1 MMGQDVREFGALQLD
16 GLREVANIG
25 AGHAA
30 TALSQLT
37 NRRIWVDVPQIRVAS
52 MEAVPELLGRGN
64 ELVATVVMQ
73 VLGDLAGRTIQVFPG
88 ATAARLASIL
98 LGQPEVSFPDGFGEM
113 ERSAIK
119 EAGNILASAYLT
131 ALSEFL
137 GMMLLTSIP
146 ALALDQAAATLTA
159 GTLDS
164 AAGTE
169 YVFCIDTL
177 FKINENQ
184 VPVSGHF
191 LLVPDAASLPLI
203 LRAIRLV

>member
-1 MMGQDVREFGALQLD
+1 MSHDLRELGTLQLD
-16 GLREVANIG
+16 ALREVANIG

-37 NRRIWVDVPQIRVAS
+37 NRRIWVNVPEIRVAPL
-52 MEAVPELLGRGN
+52 EEVPELLGRAD

-88 ATAARLASIL
+88 ATASRPASIL
-98 LGQPEVSFPDGFGEM
+98 LQRPDISFPDGFGEM
-113 ERSAIK
+113 ELSALK

-131 ALSEFL
+131 ALSDFL

-146 ALALDQAAATLTA
+146 ALSLDQAAATLTG
-159 GTLDS
+159 GTVDG
-164 AAGTE
+164 AEGTE

-177 FKINENQ
+177 FKMNEEDS
-184 VPVSGHF
+184 PVSGHF
-191 LLVPDAASLPLI
+191 LLVPDAGSLPLI
-203 LRAIRLV
+203 LRAIRLA

>member
-1 MMGQDVREFGALQLD
+1 MIHDVRELRPLQLD
-16 GLREVANIG
+16 ALREVANIG

-37 NRRIWVDVPQIRVAS
+37 NRRIWVDVPQIRVS
-52 MEAVPELLGRGN
+52 PLEEVPDLLCRADD
-64 ELVATVVMQ
+64 LVATVVMQ

-98 LGQPEVSFPDGFGEM
+98 LNRPEAAFPDGFGEM
-113 ERSAIK
+113 EKSAIK

-131 ALSEFL
+131 ALSDFL
-137 GMMLLTSIP
+137 GLMLLTSIP
-146 ALALDQAAATLTA
+146 ALSLDHASATLTG
-159 GTLDS
+159 GTLDGTE
-164 AAGTE
+164 GTE

-177 FKINENQ
+177 FKMNEQ
-184 VPVSGHF
+184 EVPVSGHF

-203 LRAIRLV
+203 LRAIRLA